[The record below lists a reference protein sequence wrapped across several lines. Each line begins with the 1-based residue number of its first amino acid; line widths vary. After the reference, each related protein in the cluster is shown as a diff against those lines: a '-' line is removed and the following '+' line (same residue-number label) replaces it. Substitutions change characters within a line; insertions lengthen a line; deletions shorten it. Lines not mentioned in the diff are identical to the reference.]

1 MAEIIPYQQAWQN
14 ALTALWDECDLARPW
29 HDDNLD
35 VRMHLLAPV
44 AQVWLL
50 VDGETLI
57 GAINIAIHADQTACV
72 YYLAVKPEEAIKG
85 YGKQLMEFA
94 QTQLHELGCVEAMLL
109 VRDRHAKVRIG
120 AF

>member
-1 MAEIIPYQQAWQN
+1 MAEIISYQQAWQN

-29 HDDNLD
+29 HDDNPQ
-35 VRMHLLAPV
+35 VRIHLRSPV

-50 VDGETLI
+50 VDGDRLI
-57 GAINIAIHADQTACV
+57 GAINIAIYADQTACL

-94 QTQLHELGCVEAMLL
+94 QNQLHELGCTDAILL

-120 AF
+120 